1 MSGNPHSKRKS
12 QPDTDPSQEQIV
24 WERIMVRH
32 PSIWRPPT
40 DVYETEGRL
49 VVLIEIAGMRDADF
63 NIVLQ
68 GRNLVVS
75 GVRRQTSASEP
86 TAFHRME
93 IPRGEFRA
101 TVRLPWNVQRD
112 QVSAS
117 YRDGLLRIELPQA
130 NAQQIRIINVNS
142 ETEV

>member
-1 MSGNPHSKRKS
+1 
-12 QPDTDPSQEQIV
+12 
-24 WERIMVRH
+24 MVRH
-32 PSIWRPPT
+32 SSIWRPPT
-40 DVYETEGRL
+40 DVYETEGVL

-68 GRNLVVS
+68 GRHLKVS
-75 GVRRQTSASEP
+75 GVRRQTVASET

-93 IPRGEFRA
+93 IPRGEFRT
-101 TVRLPWNVQRD
+101 TVYLPWNIQRD

-130 NAQQIRIINVNS
+130 NAQQIRIINVSPEN
-142 ETEV
+142 EV